1 MIERGRT
8 ADADAVADLWVDL
21 ATDQL
26 AHGSHLLPAENR
38 ERIRESILRHAVA
51 GTLFVARDGEGLV
64 GFVTCSVE
72 TGGYVQDETRGLVEN
87 LYIVPEER
95 GEGIGAAL
103 LEAAEDALADRG
115 CTTVSLD
122 VLAANADA
130 RRFYERHGYDA
141 HRVELERRLDAG
153 SDMD

>member
-8 ADADAVADLWVDL
+8 ADADAVADRWVDL

-38 ERIRESILRHAVA
+38 ERIHESLLRHAVA
-51 GTLFVARDGEGLV
+51 GTLFVARSDDAVV

-72 TGGYVQDETRGLVEN
+72 TGGYAQDEQRGVIEN
-87 LYIVPEER
+87 LYVVPER
-95 GEGIGAAL
+95 RDEGVGTAL
-103 LEAAEDALADRG
+103 LARAESTLRERG
-115 CTTVSLD
+115 CTAVALD
-122 VLAANADA
+122 VMAANADA
-130 RRFYERHGYDA
+130 RRFYERHGYDP

-153 SDMD
+153 SDTD